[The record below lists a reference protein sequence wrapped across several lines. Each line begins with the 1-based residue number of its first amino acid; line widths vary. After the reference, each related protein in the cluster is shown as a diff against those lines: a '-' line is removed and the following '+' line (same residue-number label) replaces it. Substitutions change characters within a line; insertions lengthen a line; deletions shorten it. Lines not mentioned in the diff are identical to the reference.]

1 MIVFWEMKK
10 KNTYRF
16 LTYSDIYLSF
26 ITADDE
32 TFVQC
37 KYNSSRI
44 SEEKLM
50 EILAMMIKLLEE
62 FVSKEEI

>member
-62 FVSKEEI
+62 CVSKEEI